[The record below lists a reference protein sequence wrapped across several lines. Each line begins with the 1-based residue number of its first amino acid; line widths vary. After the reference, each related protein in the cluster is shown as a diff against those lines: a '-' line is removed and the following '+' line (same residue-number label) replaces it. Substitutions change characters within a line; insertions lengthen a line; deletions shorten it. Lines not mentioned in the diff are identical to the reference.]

1 MTTKY
6 TKPAQPNSHPTPE
19 TPVFPKEIHQT
30 RPPVAVV
37 LPHQK
42 PAKRD
47 NVFSQ
52 SKDIREDRDSR
63 QIKNSQS
70 NQSLP
75 HGH

>member
-6 TKPAQPNSHPTPE
+6 TKPNPPGAHATPE
-19 TPVFPKEIHQT
+19 TPVFPKEIHHPH
-30 RPPVAVV
+30 PPVAAV
-37 LPHQK
+37 LPHEK

-70 NQSLP
+70 NQTQP
-75 HGH
+75 HGR

>member
-6 TKPAQPNSHPTPE
+6 TKPAPPGAPATPE

-30 RPPVAVV
+30 RPPVAAV

-52 SKDIREDRDSR
+52 SKVEFISGFRPILWQFSM
-63 QIKNSQS
+63 K
-70 NQSLP
+70 
-75 HGH
+75 

>member
-6 TKPAQPNSHPTPE
+6 TKPAQPKAPVTPE
-19 TPVFPKEIHQT
+19 TPVFPKELHNP
-30 RPPVAVV
+30 RPPVAAA

-52 SKDIREDRDSR
+52 SKDIREDRDFR

-75 HGH
+75 HVH